1 LVATPSTSEQR
12 ALRWID
18 VNARKTKIERLID
31 TRLVI
36 ADIREVAKSDA
47 RAKNVSRWID
57 VQLVPN
63 HLSIRECSR
72 MIRTPD
78 YDLAS
83 KCYRD

>member
-1 LVATPSTSEQR
+1 LIATPSTSEQR

-31 TRLVI
+31 ARLVI
-36 ADIREVAKSDA
+36 ADVREVAQSDA

-57 VQLVPN
+57 VQLMSN

-72 MIRTPD
+72 MIRTLD

-83 KCYRD
+83 KCCRD